1 MLYFNTNVG
10 ATLLREGSRAGRLR
24 ACRNRLMKT
33 GGRLVKHARYYWLL
47 LAEGHLNRRLFGR
60 HVAEDLG
67 AACAGRVTPTA
78 RTASVRGLPR
88 IGAGEVLPKSPLR
101 SPARHDR
108 ADSKAG
114 VAAKGVPNV
123 VVVRKPL
130 QRGGD
135 PLQGIIEIYTG
146 IQGSETHR

>member
-1 MLYFNTNVG
+1 
-10 ATLLREGSRAGRLR
+10 
-24 ACRNRLMKT
+24 MKT

-101 SPARHDR
+101 SPERHDR

-135 PLQGIIEIYTG
+135 PLQGIIEIHTG